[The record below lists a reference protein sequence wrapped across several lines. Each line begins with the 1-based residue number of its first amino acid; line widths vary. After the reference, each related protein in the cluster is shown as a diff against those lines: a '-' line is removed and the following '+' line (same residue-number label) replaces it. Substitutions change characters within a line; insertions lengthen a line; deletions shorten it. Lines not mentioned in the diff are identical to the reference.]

1 MSMPK
6 RLVMIGAP
14 FALIGLAIFVVVVL
28 AMNRPQPPEREVA
41 PSAMVVDVIEAQASQ
56 GFFEIQAQGTVRPR
70 TRTSLAAEVSGR
82 IVEVADNLVAGGF
95 FRAGDVLAEIDPSDY
110 EAALLQAEADLASAR
125 ARLADEKAR
134 SDQAARDWQRMHG
147 EAREPGELVLRLPQ
161 VAGAEAAV
169 QAAEAAVMRARR
181 NLERTRI
188 RLPYDGLIERREVDL
203 GQYVSPG
210 TVLAVAFAVDRAEIR
225 LPLPDQDLAF
235 IDLPAPG
242 TDRPSPSPVTL
253 VGSVAGRLGQWHG
266 QVVRTEGVVDE
277 GTRMTYLVVEVQD
290 PYGLLDERRSVPLTI
305 GTFVQARIRGRD
317 ASGLMDL
324 PRAALR
330 EDDTI
335 YLANSEDQLEIRP
348 VTVIRST
355 AQRVYVSNDL
365 EPGDRII
372 TTALQAPVPGMRL
385 RVRESAAPD
394 PQLRLLPAGELV
406 AHPDRS

>member
-1 MSMPK
+1 MPK
-6 RLVMIGAP
+6 RFIMITAP
-14 FALIGLAIFVVVVL
+14 FALIALAVLVVVVL

-70 TRTSLAAEVSGR
+70 TRTSVAAEVSGR
-82 IVEVADNLVAGGF
+82 IVKVADNLVAGGF
-95 FRAGDVLAEIDPSDY
+95 FRAGEVLAEIDPSDY

-134 SDQAARDWQRMHG
+134 SEQAARDWQRMHG
-147 EAREPGELVLRLPQ
+147 EDREPGELVLRLPQ
-161 VAGAEAAV
+161 VAGAEASV
-169 QAAEAAVMRARR
+169 QAAEAAVMRAQR

-188 RLPYDGLIERREVDL
+188 QLPYDGLIQSREVDL
-203 GQYVSPG
+203 GQFVSTG

-235 IDLPAPG
+235 VELPSPG
-242 TDRPSPSPVTL
+242 ADRPSPSPVTL
-253 VGSVAGRLGQWHG
+253 IGSVAGRLGQWQG

-277 GTRMTYLVVEVQD
+277 ATRMTYLVVEVGD
-290 PYGLLDERRSVPLTI
+290 PYGLLGASRQVPLKI
-305 GTFVQARIRGRD
+305 GTFVQARIQGRD
-317 ASGLMDL
+317 ASGLMEL

-330 EDDTI
+330 EDDTV
-335 YLANSEDQLEIRP
+335 YLANREDRLEILP

-355 AQRVYVSNDL
+355 AQRVYVSNEL

-385 RVRESAAPD
+385 RVRESTTPD
-394 PQLRLLPAGELV
+394 PQLRLLPAGEMV
-406 AHPDRS
+406 ANPDNR